1 MKSVFKRFL
10 LLGISL
16 TVVVL
21 VAAQS
26 WETADSEPAPT
37 NDDPDPAKEVSGSSA
52 RLPEYAEPCD
62 GETLT
67 AAPDSAIAFHPLAG
81 TTVTFS
87 GTVIRAGSQFALRET
102 AGILYTLDSAGRAWP
117 FEGEDVRV
125 TGKLDTSTRLLQID
139 DIQSMIA

>member
-16 TVVVL
+16 SIVML
-21 VAAQS
+21 VATQS
-26 WETADSEPAPT
+26 WEKGEAEPGANDEGEASAEPAPP
-37 NDDPDPAKEVSGSSA
+37 DQQPADPP
-52 RLPEYAEPCD
+52 RAEHKTIP
-62 GETLT
+62 
-67 AAPDSAIAFHPLAG
+67 FKPLAG

-87 GTVIRAGSQFALRET
+87 GKVIRTGGLFALRET
-102 AGILYTLDSAGRAWP
+102 AGILYTLDSAGRAVA

-125 TGKLDTSTRLLQID
+125 TGQLDTTTRLLHID

>member
-16 TVVVL
+16 SIVVL
-21 VAAQS
+21 VATQS
-26 WETADSEPAPT
+26 WEKGEAEPGASEDGEANADPAPPA
-37 NDDPDPAKEVSGSSA
+37 DQQPADPPKAEHKT
-52 RLPEYAEPCD
+52 LP
-62 GETLT
+62 
-67 AAPDSAIAFHPLAG
+67 FKPLAG

-87 GTVIRAGSQFALRET
+87 GKVIRTGSLFALRET
-102 AGILYTLDSAGRAWP
+102 AGILYTLDSAGRALA

-125 TGKLDTSTRLLQID
+125 TGQLDTTTRLLHID

>member
-21 VAAQS
+21 VATQS
-26 WETADSEPAPT
+26 WETAESDPAPGE
-37 NDDPDPAKEVSGSSA
+37 DDPGSGKKSFPRAATPDHAAGSGRSSVPIK
-52 RLPEYAEPCD
+52 RD
-62 GETLT
+62 NT
-67 AAPDSAIAFHPLAG
+67 IAFRPLAG

-87 GTVIRAGSQFALRET
+87 GTVIRSGSSFALRET
-102 AGILYTLDSAGRAWP
+102 AGVLYILDSAGRAWS

-125 TGKLDTSTRLLQID
+125 TGKLDTSTRLLHID

>member
-16 TVVVL
+16 SIVVL
-21 VAAQS
+21 VATQS
-26 WETADSEPAPT
+26 WESAQTEPGGSDGGEENAEPAPPA
-37 NDDPDPAKEVSGSSA
+37 DPPQA
-52 RLPEYAEPCD
+52 LPMKQEHKTIPF
-62 GETLT
+62 T
-67 AAPDSAIAFHPLAG
+67 PLAG

-87 GTVIRAGSQFALRET
+87 GRVIRAGSRFALRET
-102 AGILYTLDSAGRAWP
+102 AGILYTLDSERRAWA

-125 TGKLDTSTRLLQID
+125 TGQLDTTTRLLHID

>member
-16 TVVVL
+16 SIVVL
-21 VAAQS
+21 VATQS
-26 WETADSEPAPT
+26 WEQAEAEPGANDGGDGGAEPAPQ
-37 NDDPDPAKEVSGSSA
+37 PDLPQTVPAK
-52 RLPEYAEPCD
+52 PEHKTIP
-62 GETLT
+62 
-67 AAPDSAIAFHPLAG
+67 FKPLAG

-87 GTVIRAGSQFALRET
+87 GKVIRAGSRYALRET
-102 AGILYTLDSAGRAWP
+102 AGILYTLDSEGRAWA

-125 TGKLDTSTRLLQID
+125 TGQLDTTTRLLHID

>member
-16 TVVVL
+16 SIAVL
-21 VAAQS
+21 VATQS
-26 WETADSEPAPT
+26 WEKGEAEAGTSDDGDGSAEPAP
-37 NDDPDPAKEVSGSSA
+37 PAD
-52 RLPEYAEPCD
+52 LPQPAPSPAELKTIP
-62 GETLT
+62 
-67 AAPDSAIAFHPLAG
+67 FKPLAG

-87 GTVIRAGSQFALRET
+87 GTVIRRGSLFALRET
-102 AGILYTLDSAGRAWP
+102 AGILYTLDSAGRALA

-125 TGKLDTSTRLLQID
+125 TGQLDTTTRMLHID

>member
-16 TVVVL
+16 SIAVL
-21 VAAQS
+21 VATQS
-26 WETADSEPAPT
+26 WEKGEAEAGTSDDGDGSAEPAP
-37 NDDPDPAKEVSGSSA
+37 PAD
-52 RLPEYAEPCD
+52 LPQPAPSPAELKTIP
-62 GETLT
+62 
-67 AAPDSAIAFHPLAG
+67 FKPLAG

-87 GTVIRAGSQFALRET
+87 GTVIRRESLFALRET
-102 AGILYTLDSAGRAWP
+102 AGILYTLDSAGRALA

-125 TGKLDTSTRLLQID
+125 TGQLDTTTRMLHID